1 MGNKGLISIG
11 ALGAALVIFFAVN
24 IVAGR
29 AFTNTR
35 ADLTDGKLYTLS
47 PGSRAIAKSMGEPVH
62 LTLYLSQKTSNDLPQ
77 IKSYAQRVQEM
88 LREFARAS
96 DGKIILSVVDPE
108 PFSEN
113 EDKAVAAGVGALP
126 TGRGDER
133 LYFGLVGT
141 NSVDTTE
148 VIPFFDPQK
157 EEYLEYDLAK
167 RLFNLS
173 DSVSKTRPVG
183 LMTWLPLEGSEGNPM
198 MGGRG
203 TPEWQI
209 HRRLKESFDLR
220 PIATNAKEIPADIK
234 VLVIVHPKSMSEATQ
249 YAVDQFVMRG
259 GHVVVFVDP
268 NCEADVPPGMN
279 QFQAM
284 QVPKS
289 SELPRLLGAW
299 GVEMEPAK
307 IAADTAS
314 AVPVNVGQGNRPEV
328 VRYVAFLNL
337 DKSRRSATDPVTGQL
352 ERLFLG
358 TAGILKKKD
367 GGTTDVQPLMT
378 TSKEAMVL
386 DASKVSV
393 FPEPKKLLAEYVP
406 GGKELW
412 LAVRATG
419 KAKSAFTGP
428 PTETPTPE
436 GDKSK
441 KAPGAFLAES
451 AEPIN
456 VIVVADCDMLT
467 DRFWINES
475 RLGNLLLGYDEFTDN
490 GSFVINAVDNLSGSS
505 DLLSLR
511 ARGKFSRPFT
521 RIEELRLDAQQK
533 YQAKEQELQKKLA
546 DTERQINEMQQ
557 KRPDAKDTRVV
568 LTPEQQKEI
577 EKFRAQMV
585 ETRKELR
592 NVKFNLD
599 KDTRSLQNRLMA
611 LNIGLMPAVIAIFAL
626 GLAAYR
632 TSRRAADRQ
641 TASKG

>member
-11 ALGAALVIFFAVN
+11 ALAAALVLFFAVN

-29 AFTNTR
+29 AMTNAR

-47 PGSRAIAKSMGEPVH
+47 PGSRNIAKGIQEPIH
-62 LTLYLSQKTSNDLPQ
+62 LTLYLTQKSANDLPQ
-77 IKSYAQRVQEM
+77 IKAYAQRVREM
-88 LREFARAS
+88 LEEYARS
-96 DGKIILSVVDPE
+96 SGGKVVLSVVDPE

-113 EDKAVAAGVGALP
+113 EDKAVAAGIGGLP
-126 TGRGDER
+126 TGRGDDR

-141 NSVDTTE
+141 NSVDRTE
-148 VIPFFDPQK
+148 NIPFFDPGK
-157 EEYLEYDLAK
+157 EEFLEYDIAK
-167 RLFNLS
+167 LIYNLS
-173 DSVSKTRPVG
+173 DQPRKTIG
-183 LMTWLPLEGSEGNPM
+183 LMTWLPIEGSEGNPM

-209 HRRLKESFDLR
+209 HKRLKDSFDVKA
-220 PIATNAKEIPADIK
+220 IATNAKEIPAEVK
-234 VLVIVHPKSMSEATQ
+234 VLVIVHPKSMSETTQ
-249 YAVDQFVMRG
+249 YAIDQFVMRG
-259 GHVVVFVDP
+259 GRVVLFVDP
-268 NCEADVPPGMN
+268 NCEVDVPPGMN

-284 QVPKS
+284 QVPKN
-289 SELPRLLGAW
+289 SELPKLLAAW
-299 GVEMEPAK
+299 GVEMESAK
-307 IAADTAS
+307 IATDRSS
-314 AVPVNVGQGNRPEV
+314 AVSVNVGQGNRPEV
-328 VRYVAFLNL
+328 VPYVAFLNL
-337 DKSRRSATDPVTGQL
+337 DKTHRSATDPVTGQL

-358 TAGILKKKD
+358 TAGVLKKKD
-367 GGTTDVQPLMT
+367 GATTDVQPLIT
-378 TSKEAMVL
+378 TSNKAMVL
-386 DASKVSV
+386 DAAKVSV

-406 GGKELW
+406 GDKELW

-428 PTETPTPE
+428 PAEAPSTET
-436 GDKSK
+436 DKDK
-441 KAPGAFLAES
+441 PKAPAAYIAES

-456 VIVVADCDMLT
+456 VVVVADCDMLT

-490 GSFVINAVDNLSGSS
+490 GTFVVGAIDHLSGSS

-521 RIEELRLDAQQK
+521 KIDELKQDAQQK
-533 YQAKEQELQKKLA
+533 YHAKELELQKKLA
-546 DTERQINEMQQ
+546 DTERQINELQQ

-568 LTPEQQKEI
+568 LTPEQQKKI
-577 EKFRAQMV
+577 EEFRAQMV
-585 ETRKELR
+585 QTRRDLR
-592 NVKFNLD
+592 DVKFNLD
-599 KDTRSLQNRLMA
+599 KDTRSLQARLMA